1 MQWPTR
7 CSTPVPSDR
16 QRVPASLH
24 TSLTSVVDNRGVKS
38 EIIDSVVAKDDRE
51 VLRGIEQGRTG
62 SHTIGRLASSRHF
75 VHPET
80 TVEDVADA
88 LRKNE
93 GVFAL
98 AVVDVRRKVLGIVV
112 RRQFFA
118 TMVRPYA
125 REVYKKRAISDVME
139 SAVTMRN
146 DMNTFS
152 VADSLESVLEEQ
164 EIAYY
169 VLVASDDTFAG
180 IFSSLDLLVYL
191 SRMTQEDIELA
202 RELQARIVRD
212 RSLVVGKRFEFA
224 ATSES
229 ARGVGGDYYDVREYA
244 PGRWV
249 FAFCDVSGK
258 GVAASI
264 ITSVLW
270 GMMNAYDF
278 NAGVGEFIV
287 RLNAQIARTFESE
300 KYVTGVFL
308 DYDEN
313 ENRVRICDL
322 GHSHVYI
329 RRNGV
334 LRKVAS
340 SKHNLPIGISPE
352 LNPKFTT
359 FVPERDD
366 MLVLVTDGL
375 LEQQNDEG
383 AVFPFAI
390 VTELFEEE
398 GDRPVEA
405 LAGRLS
411 REFHAF
417 RGHRHLGDDVTA
429 MLLRFAEQEV
439 TL

>member
-1 MQWPTR
+1 MAAT
-7 CSTPVPSDR
+7 
-16 QRVPASLH
+16 
-24 TSLTSVVDNRGVKS
+24 
-38 EIIDSVVAKDDRE
+38 EDDAH
-51 VLRGIEQGRTG
+51 VLRGIGQQRTG
-62 SHTIGRLASSRHF
+62 SHTIGRLASNRHF
-75 VHPET
+75 VFPET
-80 TVEDVADA
+80 SVEEVAEA
-88 LRKNE
+88 LRRDE
-93 GVFAL
+93 SILAV
-98 AVVDVRRKVLGIVV
+98 AVVDDQRKVLGIVA

-118 TMVRPYA
+118 AMVRPYA

-139 SAVTMRN
+139 PAVKIRS
-146 DMNTFS
+146 DLNTFAA
-152 VADSLESVLEEQ
+152 ADSLKGGLEGE
-164 EIAYY
+164 EISYY
-169 VLVASDDTFAG
+169 VLVGRDETFAG

-191 SRMTQEDIELA
+191 SRMTQDDIEMA
-202 RELQARIVRD
+202 RELQSRIVRD
-212 RSLVVGKRFEFA
+212 RSLVVGKRFEFV

-229 ARGVGGDYYDVREYA
+229 ARGVGGDYYDVKEYA

-278 NAGVGEFIV
+278 NAGVDEFVV

-300 KYVTGVFL
+300 KFVTGVFI

-329 RRNGV
+329 RRGGV
-334 LRKVAS
+334 LRKVS
-340 SKHNLPIGISPE
+340 SRKHNLPIGIAPE
-352 LNPKFTT
+352 LKPQFST

-375 LEQQNDEG
+375 LEQQNERG
-383 AVFPFAI
+383 EVFPFSI
-390 VTELFEEE
+390 VTGLFEEE

-405 LAGRLS
+405 IAGRLD
-411 REFHAF
+411 REFNAF
-417 RGHRHLGDDVTA
+417 RGSRHLGDDVTS
-429 MLLRFAEQEV
+429 MLLRFVEQEV